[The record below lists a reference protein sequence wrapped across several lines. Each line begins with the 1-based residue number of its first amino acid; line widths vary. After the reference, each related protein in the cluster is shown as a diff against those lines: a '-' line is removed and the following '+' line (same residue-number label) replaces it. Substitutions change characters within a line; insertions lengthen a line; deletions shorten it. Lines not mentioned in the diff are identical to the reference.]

1 VTVDGLVVVDKPV
14 GCTSHD
20 VVGRLR
26 RVYGQRRV
34 GHAGTLDPDATG
46 VLLVGLGRVTRLLRF
61 LQETSKSYRATIV
74 FGVAT
79 DSLDASGAVLDRV
92 AMQLTRDQIA
102 AAAETFVG
110 ESEQVPP
117 MVSAIKIGGRR
128 LHELARRG
136 VEVERPP
143 RRVRID
149 RFTIESFTDGPYP
162 EAGVA
167 VDCSTGTYV
176 RSLAAD
182 LGVALG
188 GCAHLRDLRRLRV
201 GPFEAGDAHTLDAIE
216 ANPHAAVLTP
226 ADAMRGMPRI
236 AVSGEEARAVSHG
249 AVFAPAALPAA
260 GDTLGPLAVV
270 DGGGALLAV
279 YERRGAALRPAVV
292 MAGGGEEPG

>member
-1 VTVDGLVVVDKPV
+1 VTVDGLVVVDKPT

-46 VLLVGLGRVTRLLRF
+46 VLLVGLGRATRLLRF
-61 LQETSKSYRATIV
+61 LQETSKTYRATVV

-79 DSLDASGAVLDRV
+79 DSLDASGAVLDRI
-92 AMQLTRDQIA
+92 AMCLTRDQIA
-102 AAAETFVG
+102 AAAQSFVG
-110 ESEQVPP
+110 ESEQIPP
-117 MVSAIKIGGRR
+117 MVSAIKVGGRR
-128 LHELARRG
+128 LHELARQG

-143 RRVRID
+143 RRIRID
-149 RFTIESFTDGPYP
+149 RFEVETFTDGVYP

-201 GPFEAGDAHTLDAIE
+201 GAFDITAARPIDAIE
-216 ANPHAAVLTP
+216 AEPAAAVLTP
-226 ADAMRGMPRI
+226 ADAMRALPRV
-236 AVSGEEARAVSHG
+236 AVTGEEERAVCHG
-249 AVFAPAALPAA
+249 AVFAATALPDA
-260 GDTLGPLAVV
+260 GDLPGPFAIV
-270 DGGGALLAV
+270 DGDGVLLAV
-279 YERRGAALRPAVV
+279 YERRGAALRAAVV
-292 MAGGGEEPG
+292 MAGGDA

>member
-1 VTVDGLVVVDKPV
+1 
-14 GCTSHD
+14 H
-20 VVGRLR
+20 
-26 RVYGQRRV
+26 
-34 GHAGTLDPDATG
+34 
-46 VLLVGLGRVTRLLRF
+46 F

-143 RRVRID
+143 RRVRIE

-167 VDCSTGTYV
+167 VDCS
-176 RSLAAD
+176 
-182 LGVALG
+182 
-188 GCAHLRDLRRLRV
+188 
-201 GPFEAGDAHTLDAIE
+201 
-216 ANPHAAVLTP
+216 
-226 ADAMRGMPRI
+226 
-236 AVSGEEARAVSHG
+236 
-249 AVFAPAALPAA
+249 
-260 GDTLGPLAVV
+260 
-270 DGGGALLAV
+270 
-279 YERRGAALRPAVV
+279 
-292 MAGGGEEPG
+292 